1 MKPTKEVRGSPV
13 PLAAPPLERA
23 VVQLVLALTPDRLDA
38 NVRAA
43 VSTLMRDQLAVQI
56 GSSRLPWSK
65 QILSFAAK
73 RRLSGRS
80 SVVGSQLKMSATDAA
95 FVNAVYGHGFEYDDA
110 HQMSASHPGCC
121 VVPTALALG
130 EELDASLDEVITAL
144 VVGYEIYTRIGNLAA
159 PTLLQR
165 GFHPHAVLSS
175 FGAAAI
181 AAKLRGFDAET
192 TLNTLA
198 IAVSHASGTGEFTST
213 GGSVKR
219 VHSGIGV
226 RSGMASADMAEAG
239 ITGPRAFLS
248 GNKGFY
254 KTFLQ
259 QTVGEQDAQRFDLV
273 GPLEVQKFWLKPY
286 CCCGCIHAYID
297 AIRPF
302 APRAGQIENVVVRI
316 QRSANVVVGTVNAN
330 AYAPKNIEHVQFSL
344 PIQMA
349 FTMLGLGNGYRVH
362 LDYLEGRVDMEAV
375 TAAARRIRIIEDQ
388 ELDRKYPGKFVAD
401 VTVEFRDGSSER
413 TFVEDSIGTPQT
425 PIPAAEHDAKFFEL
439 TSGVLG
445 DGRAAQLRAALLA
458 LDPRMRAAE
467 LAALC
472 AA

>member
-1 MKPTKEVRGSPV
+1 MKATKASV
-13 PLAAPPLERA
+13 PLSAPPLEQA
-23 VVQLVLALTPDRLDA
+23 VVQLALDLTPERLDPE
-38 NVRAA
+38 VRAA

-65 QILSFAAK
+65 QILSFATK
-73 RRLSGRS
+73 RQLPGRS
-80 SVVGSQLKMSATDAA
+80 SVVGSQQKMSATDAA

-110 HQMSASHPGCC
+110 HRVSASHPGCC

-130 EELDASLDEVITAL
+130 EELDASLDDVITAL
-144 VVGYEIYTRIGNLAA
+144 VVGYEVYTRIGNLAA
-159 PTLLQR
+159 PDLLQR
-165 GFHPHAVLSS
+165 GFHPHAVLSA

-181 AAKLRGFDAET
+181 AAKLRKFDAET

-198 IAVSHASGTGEFTST
+198 IALSHASGTGEFTST

-226 RSGMASADMAEAG
+226 RSGMAAADMAEAG

-248 GNKGFY
+248 GTKGFY
-254 KTFLQ
+254 RTFLQ
-259 QTVGEQDAQRFDLV
+259 KTVGEQDAQRFDLA
-273 GPLEVQKFWLKPY
+273 GTLEVEKFWLKPY

-302 APRAGQIENVVVRI
+302 APRVDQIENVTVRI
-316 QRSANVVVGTVNAN
+316 QHSANVVVGTVNAN

-349 FTMLGLGNGYRVH
+349 FTMLGLGNGYQVH
-362 LDYLEGRVDMEAV
+362 LDYLEGRLDMEAV
-375 TAAARRIRIIEDQ
+375 VAAAGRIRIIEDQ

-401 VTVEFRDGSSER
+401 VTVQFGDGSSEHS
-413 TFVEDSIGTPQT
+413 FVEESIGTPEN
-425 PIPAAEHDAKFFEL
+425 PIPAAQHDAKFLEL

-445 DGRAAQLRAALLA
+445 TNGAARLREALLA

>member
-1 MKPTKEVRGSPV
+1 MKASKVSAAKAA
-13 PLAAPPLERA
+13 PLSAPPLEQA
-23 VVQLVLALTPDRLDA
+23 VVELVQELTPDRLGPEA
-38 NVRAA
+38 RVA

-65 QILSFAAK
+65 QILTFAAK
-73 RRLSGRS
+73 RQLPGRS

-110 HQMSASHPGCC
+110 HRVSASHPGCC

-144 VVGYEIYTRIGNLAA
+144 VVGYEVYTRIGNLAA
-159 PTLLQR
+159 PDLLQR
-165 GFHPHAVLSS
+165 GFHPHAVLSV

-181 AAKLRGFDAET
+181 TAKLRRFDAET

-198 IAVSHASGTGEFTST
+198 IALSHASGTGEFTST

-248 GNKGFY
+248 GTKGFY
-254 KTFLQ
+254 RTFLQ
-259 QTVGEQDAQRFDLV
+259 KTVSEQDTRRFYLA
-273 GPLEVQKFWLKPY
+273 GTLEVQKLWLKPY

-302 APRAGQIENVVVRI
+302 APRVSEIESVVARI

-330 AYAPKNIEHVQFSL
+330 AYTPKNIEHVQFSL

-375 TAAARRIRIIEDQ
+375 MATAERIRIIEDQ

-401 VTVEFRDGSSER
+401 LTVEFRDGSSEQM
-413 TFVEDSIGTPQT
+413 FVEDSIGTLDN

-445 DGRAAQLRAALLA
+445 TVQAERLREALFA
-458 LDPRMRAAE
+458 LDPQMRAAE

-472 AA
+472 RA